1 MPTPPPMPDT
11 TQPQLDARVDWRN
24 AGSEADWVQTAVDT
38 IHASLQRD
46 LDAHG
51 HALLLLSG
59 GNTPGPVYRALAT
72 RELDWA
78 RVDVSLVDDRWVA
91 PDAAASNARLARE
104 TLLQSHAAAA
114 RFWPLVTGPDSQ
126 TSSPD
131 AMAAAVDAANTRWS
145 DAGWV
150 PSIAVLGMGDDG
162 HTASLFPGSAGL
174 QHALSTRAPYA
185 AIDASGCAGAGQ
197 LPLRLSLTA
206 TGLASARQR
215 LLLLRGDTKREVLA
229 QAAAPGPVQDLPVRA
244 AFAQTLQVLWCA

>member
-1 MPTPPPMPDT
+1 MPTPQPDQH
-11 TQPQLDARVDWRN
+11 QPQLDARIDWRN
-24 AGSEADWVQTAVDT
+24 AETEADWVQTAVDT
-38 IHASLQRD
+38 IHAALQRD

-51 HALLLLSG
+51 EALLLLSG
-59 GNTPGPVYRALAT
+59 GSTPGPVYRALAT

-91 PDAAASNARLARE
+91 PDAAASNARLARD
-104 TLLQSHAAAA
+104 TLLQSHAGAA
-114 RFWPLVTGPDSQ
+114 RFRPLVTAAETH
-126 TSSPD
+126 TSAPG
-131 AMAAAVDAANTRWS
+131 AMAAAVDAANAHWR

-174 QHALSTRAPYA
+174 QHALSTDAPYA
-185 AIDASGCAGAGQ
+185 AIDATGCPGAGQ

-206 TGLASARQR
+206 AGLASARQR
-215 LLLLRGDTKREVLA
+215 LLLLRGDTEREVLA
-229 QAAAPGPVQDLPVRA
+229 QAAAPGPVETLPVRA